1 MNGGDALL
9 LGAAALVPVA
19 LLSLTSFVKISVV
32 LSLLRN
38 ALGTNDAPSAL
49 VVMGLGLVLSG
60 VVMAPVV
67 QDMVAAAA
75 ASVAPLG
82 RGAATAPGKTAAPA
96 APGSAPVA
104 PAAASAAPGT
114 ASAAPGGASATPGA
128 ASAAPGGASATPIA
142 PSAPAAPDWR
152 ALVPADRQRD
162 VAAALAALGP
172 LREFLGRHAAPR
184 DRQAFTE
191 LARSMGRSV
200 DGSEL
205 QVVAPAFITSE
216 LWRAFVMAIV
226 LLLPFL
232 VIDLV
237 VGLTLTALGATAMS
251 PQTVALPLKLLLF
264 VAVDGWRLLVEALL
278 RGYA

>member
-1 MNGGDALL
+1 
-9 LGAAALVPVA
+9 
-19 LLSLTSFVKISVV
+19 
-32 LSLLRN
+32 
-38 ALGTNDAPSAL
+38 
-49 VVMGLGLVLSG
+49 
-60 VVMAPVV
+60 MAP
-67 QDMVAAAA
+67 
-75 ASVAPLG
+75 G
-82 RGAATAPGKTAAPA
+82 
-96 APGSAPVA
+96 
-104 PAAASAAPGT
+104 
-114 ASAAPGGASATPGA
+114 
-128 ASAAPGGASATPIA
+128 
-142 PSAPAAPDWR
+142 APDWR